1 MTDQLDSALNLAAL
15 DFSVLDNPVWA
26 SLTGPHAH
34 LARLAGAAA
43 RYPADMVVFCGLS
56 GGDDPAAWADLA
68 RITGPDETV
77 VTVGVDELP
86 PGWDVLASIDGVQ
99 LEGTALRGEPDEEAI
114 RLGPADVPEM
124 LDLVRRTEPG
134 PFEQRTIELGTYLGI
149 RRAGALVAMA
159 GERLHPPGWTEISAV
174 CTDPA
179 HRGQGLASRLVR
191 AIAVGIRER
200 GESPFLHT
208 TAVNTGAIRVY
219 ESLGFTLRRP
229 MSFRAL
235 RAISG

>member
-1 MTDQLDSALNLAAL
+1 MTDQLDPAL
-15 DFSVLDNPVWA
+15 DIASLDFAVLDNPVWA

-34 LARLAGAAA
+34 LATAVGGAA
-43 RYPADMVVFCGLS
+43 RYPADMAVFSSVSDAGE
-56 GGDDPAAWADLA
+56 PTAWADLA
-68 RITGPDETV
+68 LLSGAGERLV
-77 VTVGVDELP
+77 VVGADQSP
-86 PGWDVLASIDGVQ
+86 QDWDVLLAINGVQ
-99 LEGTALRGEPDEEAI
+99 FEGTTVPGEPDDEAI

-134 PFEQRTIELGTYLGI
+134 PFEQRTIEMGSYLGI

-191 AIAVGIRER
+191 AVVAGIRER
-200 GESPFLHT
+200 GENPFLHT
-208 TAVNTGAIRVY
+208 QADNTDAIGVY
-219 ESLGFTLRRP
+219 ESLGFTLRRE

-235 RAISG
+235 RISR